1 MAPATRELAAVEQ
14 AKAYQVG
21 EHLLLRLVGEKPN
34 GCHFIN
40 VERSLLD
47 VEPPAFIATWYT
59 LPNVRCVPEAVA
71 YEHQQAFQVGVVR
84 EDVTLHHAGGELSLD
99 VENLTAADESAVRA
113 LADSGPG
120 AWGLD
125 LPTGGGEAIGI
136 SRAFDFGEAFR
147 DAITKIPT
155 PSFPDWLATYTV
167 LEVGAQIGGIAGFNH
182 LFVRVQGG

>member
-21 EHLLLRLVGEKPN
+21 DHLLLRLAGEKPN
-34 GCHFIN
+34 GCHFLNI
-40 VERSLLD
+40 ERSLLD
-47 VEPPAFIATWYT
+47 VEPPAFIATWFT
-59 LPNVRCVPEAVA
+59 LPNVRCFPGAVP
-71 YEHQQAFQVGVVR
+71 YEHQQAFQVGVAR
-84 EDVTLHHAGGELSLD
+84 QHVTLHHASGELSLD
-99 VENLTAADESAVRA
+99 VENLTVADEAAVRSLASSEPAA
-113 LADSGPG
+113 L
-120 AWGLD
+120 GLD

-136 SRAFDFGEAFR
+136 SRAFDFDEAFR
-147 DAITKIPT
+147 DAIAKIPT